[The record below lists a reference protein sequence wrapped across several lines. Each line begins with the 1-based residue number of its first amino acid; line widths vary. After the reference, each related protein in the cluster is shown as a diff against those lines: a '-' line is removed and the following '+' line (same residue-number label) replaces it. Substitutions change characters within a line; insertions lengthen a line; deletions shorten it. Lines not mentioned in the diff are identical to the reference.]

1 MPFPEMYA
9 LEISEKNW
17 ALAFALVPHS
27 LAQKAPEDY
36 YGSFVVINVL
46 STQLYEGGTE
56 AAITL
61 SNIIVPLD
69 RFADEWTYPNPQ
81 NLVDDNLNL
90 VLRMPEGDSLEKLR
104 RKINRPVI
112 QPIGGKITINY
123 RSNFPPHI

>member
-17 ALAFALVPHS
+17 ALAFALVPHK
-27 LAQKAPEDY
+27 LVRKAPEDY

-46 STQLYEGGTE
+46 STLYEGGAE

-104 RKINRPVI
+104 RKLNRPVI
-112 QPIGGKITINY
+112 
-123 RSNFPPHI
+123 PPHI